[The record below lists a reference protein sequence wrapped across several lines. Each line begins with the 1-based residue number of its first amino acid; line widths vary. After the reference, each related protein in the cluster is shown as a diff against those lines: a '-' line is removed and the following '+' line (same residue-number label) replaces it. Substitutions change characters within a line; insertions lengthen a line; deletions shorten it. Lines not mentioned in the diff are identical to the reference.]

1 MHVHV
6 CTCRGH
12 WRTSGVRLYYPP
24 LYSFD
29 AYYLI
34 ELGARLVASKHQPS
48 FSLFPHWGHMC
59 INGHS
64 GWKSRLRS
72 LCIDSKCSSPLSHLH
87 SPYNKHLQN
96 KRCLTHISQT
106 SGFSQKICIL
116 SSHFFKATPH
126 RNWPGISR
134 LLSLTTFHFSAITKP

>member
-1 MHVHV
+1 
-6 CTCRGH
+6 
-12 WRTSGVRLYYPP
+12 
-24 LYSFD
+24 
-29 AYYLI
+29 
-34 ELGARLVASKHQPS
+34 
-48 FSLFPHWGHMC
+48 
-59 INGHS
+59 
-64 GWKSRLRS
+64 